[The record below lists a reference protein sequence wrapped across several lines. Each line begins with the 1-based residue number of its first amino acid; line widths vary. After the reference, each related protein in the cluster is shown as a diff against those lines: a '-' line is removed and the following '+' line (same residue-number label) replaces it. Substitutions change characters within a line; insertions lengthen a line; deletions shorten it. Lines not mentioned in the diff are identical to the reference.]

1 MIQFH
6 YATMEDKPRIDQLLQ
21 NSGERGCEYTFTNL
35 FAWSDPYQLQV
46 AEVEGCLTAFMT
58 GVIGPCYL
66 YPVGGDSRS
75 AVLALR
81 EDAAQRGE
89 PFRLAC
95 LSKER
100 KEELEG
106 WFPGCFVFAED
117 RPGFDYLYDI
127 QRLATLT
134 GKKLHGKR
142 NHINKF
148 VSEHP
153 VWEVEPITPAN
164 LTDCLKMN
172 ELWHQENEGYEGE
185 LTFEEDGEALKKCIS
200 HYDQMGLDGLLLRS
214 EGGKVLAFT
223 MGEPMGATDTYDV
236 HFEKAFAEIP
246 GAYPLINREFARWVQ
261 MRYPQIRY
269 LNREDDMGVEG
280 LRQAK
285 KSYYPDLLLEK
296 YSAVLQKELI

>member
-1 MIQFH
+1 MIEFH
-6 YATMEDKPRIDQLLQ
+6 YATTEDKPRIDRLLQ
-21 NSGERGCEYTFTNL
+21 GSGERGCEYTFTNL
-35 FAWSDPYQLQV
+35 YAWSAPYQLQV
-46 AEVEGCLTAFMT
+46 AEVEGCLTCFMT

-75 AVLALR
+75 AILALR
-81 EDAAQRGE
+81 ADAAQRGE

-95 LSKER
+95 MSAQR
-100 KEELEG
+100 KAELET
-106 WFPGCFVFAED
+106 WFPDCFVFDED

-127 QRLATLT
+127 ERLATLT

-148 VSEHP
+148 ESEHP
-153 VWEVEPITPAN
+153 QWSVEPITRDN
-164 LTDCLKMN
+164 LADCLHMN
-172 ELWHQENEGYEGE
+172 ELWHRENEGYDGE
-185 LTFEEDGEALKKCIS
+185 ITFEEDGVALQKCMA

-214 EGGKVLAFT
+214 EGKVLAFT
-223 MGEPMGATDTYDV
+223 MGELMGAQDTYDV
-236 HFEKAFAEIP
+236 HFEKAFAEVP

-261 MRYPQIRY
+261 AHYPQVRY

>member
-6 YATMEDKPRIDQLLQ
+6 YATIQDKPWIDQLLR
-21 NSGERGCEYTFTNL
+21 NSGEQGCEYTFTNL
-35 FAWSDPYQLQV
+35 FAWSDLYQLQV
-46 AEVEGCLTAFMT
+46 AEVEGCLTCFMT

-66 YPVGGDSRS
+66 YPVGGDSRA

-81 EDAAQRGE
+81 KDAAERGE

-95 LSKER
+95 LSSQR
-100 KEELEG
+100 RAELEG
-106 WFPGCFVFAED
+106 WFPGCFVFDED

-127 QRLATLT
+127 ERLSTLT

-153 VWEVEPITPAN
+153 EWSVEPITPDN
-164 LTDCLKMN
+164 LAQCLDMN
-172 ELWHQENEGYEGE
+172 ERWHQENAQEDDTA
-185 LTFEEDGEALKKCIS
+185 TFEEDGVALKKCMA
-200 HYDQMGLDGLLLRS
+200 HYPQMGLDGLLLRS
-214 EGGKVLAFT
+214 EGRVLAFT
-223 MGEPMGATDTYDV
+223 MGELMGADDTYDV
-236 HFEKAFAEIP
+236 HFEKAFADVP

-261 MRYPQIRY
+261 QRYPQVRY

>member
-6 YATMEDKPRIDQLLQ
+6 YATIQDKPWIDQLLR
-21 NSGERGCEYTFTNL
+21 NSGEQGCEYTFTNL
-35 FAWSDPYQLQV
+35 FAWSDLYQLQV
-46 AEVEGCLTAFMT
+46 AEVEGCLTCFMT

-66 YPVGGDSRS
+66 YPVGGDSRA

-81 EDAAQRGE
+81 KDAAERGE

-95 LSKER
+95 LSSQR
-100 KEELEG
+100 RAELEG
-106 WFPGCFVFAED
+106 WFPGCFVFDED

-127 QRLATLT
+127 ERLSTLT

-153 VWEVEPITPAN
+153 EWSVEPITPDN
-164 LTDCLKMN
+164 LAECLDMN
-172 ELWHQENEGYEGE
+172 ERWHQENAQEDDTA
-185 LTFEEDGEALKKCIS
+185 TFEEDGVALKKCMD
-200 HYDQMGLDGLLLRS
+200 HYPQMGLDGLLLRS
-214 EGGKVLAFT
+214 EGRVLAFT
-223 MGEPMGATDTYDV
+223 MGELMGADDTYDV
-236 HFEKAFAEIP
+236 HFEKAFADVP

-261 MRYPQIRY
+261 QRYPQVRY

>member
-1 MIQFH
+1 MIPFH
-6 YATMEDKPRIDQLLQ
+6 YATLADKPRIDALLR

-35 FAWSDPYQLQV
+35 FAWSAPYRLQV
-46 AEVEGCLTAFMT
+46 AEVTGCLTASMT

-66 YPVGGDSRS
+66 YPVGGDSR
-75 AVLALR
+75 AAILELR
-81 EDAAQRGE
+81 ADAAERGE
-89 PFRLAC
+89 PFRLGC
-95 LSKER
+95 LSR
-100 KEELEG
+100 RRQAELEG
-106 WFPGCFVFAED
+106 WFPGCFAFAED

-148 VSEHP
+148 VAEHP
-153 VWEVEPITPAN
+153 VWSVEPITPAN
-164 LTDCLKMN
+164 LSDCLSMN
-172 ELWHQENEGYEGE
+172 RRWHRENEGYDGE
-185 LTFEEDGEALKKCIS
+185 VTFEEDGAALEKCIA
-200 HYDQMGLDGLLLRS
+200 HYDRMGLDGLLLRA
-214 EGGKVLAFT
+214 EDQVVAFT
-223 MGEPMGATDTYDV
+223 MGERMGTGDTYDV
-236 HFEKAFAEIP
+236 HFEKAFAEVP

-261 MRYPQIRY
+261 VHYPQVRY